1 MGKTQVFKWFF
12 ISILI
17 AMHHKPPSGQP
28 NTSKTDKNVRKVQ
41 EFVLIDRSLV
51 SSKVCL
57 KHLN

>member
-17 AMHHKPPSGQP
+17 AMHHKPPSGHP
-28 NTSKTDKNVRKVQ
+28 HTSKTDKIVRKVQ
-41 EFVLIDRSLV
+41 EFDLIDRLLV
-51 SSKVCL
+51 SSKVYL